1 MKSVK
6 DTNKSGN
13 ERRVRISAAII
24 YLLVSLLCVGMIHYV
39 SGLRLSIEEQRL
51 NIRRNEKILDLTN
64 DLIITVNEA
73 QSCAQLYTFS
83 GDRKQFSLYKNQLN
97 SIKAANDSI
106 ISYSGN
112 DTTNKVILDGIVT
125 LLDRKKLIIS
135 NISKQYND
143 FNPYDELY
151 DIVINYRPERR
162 QQVVVTTMQ
171 DTIVRKARRKGFFE
185 RLFSSDNAIDSV
197 IMVTN
202 MTFDTID
209 EVSADTMSL
218 MRDIQ
223 LYSEKGRA
231 EYLKNIKAVEN
242 RYQNL
247 IKADQKISEEISAL
261 LLTLH
266 KQTLSSVMTEIQK
279 SEVLIKRNLDYS
291 IYSGAVA
298 LACILIFITLIFHDM
313 KKVAKARRERE
324 EALRRTDEIMESR
337 HKLLLSVS
345 HDIKTPLSSI
355 IGYIDLMKTEPLQS
369 QDVMRLNSMKYSSEH
384 ILSLLSNLLEFS
396 SLDQGHQYYV
406 RSDFDI
412 SELCDQLRAM
422 FSPIAENKQLS
433 FVYHKELP
441 THLFVSSDKLK
452 IKQIVGNIISNALKY
467 TIEGE
472 VHFGVR
478 NDGNSII
485 FNVKD
490 SGIGIPESKLN
501 DMFKPFSRAENNNG
515 IAEGNGFG
523 LYVVKGLLDILGG
536 DIKVQSELDKGT
548 EIEIRIPAKIIGDK
562 DNREVQVIEEQPAKP
577 NKSLNVLLVDDDNTL
592 LTVICSMLAKL
603 GHKSDICRSAIEFGK
618 YLDVLE
624 SFDLVLTD
632 REMGTFT
639 GLDVLHSVKGKN
651 PEMKVVIMTA
661 RDEYDMKSAQADGFD
676 GCIKKPFRIKDLAKL
691 LNSNWVE
698 EESVPSVYSS
708 DFPALS
714 AMFDNDNDTIT
725 GILHAFV
732 ESTADNLVVLNEAVT
747 EHDFA
752 KAQAVCHK
760 MKPMFIQ
767 LEQKSAKYLEDMD
780 RLKGQEATAYPEWE
794 TDGVA
799 FMAEADE
806 LVSLIYE
813 VWGRESSQ

>member
-1 MKSVK
+1 MKSMGN
-6 DTNKSGN
+6 TNKSGN

-24 YLLVSLLCVGMIHYV
+24 YLLVALLCVGMVHYV
-39 SGLRLSIEEQRL
+39 SDLRLTIEEQRL
-51 NIRRNEKILDLTN
+51 NIKRNETILDMTN
-64 DLIITVNEA
+64 NLIIKVNEA

-83 GDRKQFSLYKNQLN
+83 GNKKQFSLYKNKLD
-97 SIKAANDSI
+97 SIKAVNDSI
-106 ISYSGN
+106 VFYSGN
-112 DTTNKVILDGIVT
+112 DTTNKVIFDDIVT
-125 LLDRKKLIIS
+125 LLNRKKLIIS
-135 NISKQYND
+135 NISKQHND

-151 DIVINYRPERR
+151 DIIINYKPEKR
-162 QQVVVTTMQ
+162 QQVVVTTTQ
-171 DTIVRKARRKGFFE
+171 DTIVRKARKKGFFE

-209 EVSADTMSL
+209 EVSADTMRL
-218 MRDIQ
+218 KRDIQ

-231 EYLKNIKAVEN
+231 EYLKNIKAIED

-247 IKADQKISEEISAL
+247 IKADQKISEEISTL
-261 LLTLH
+261 LLMLH

-291 IYSGAVA
+291 IYSSTVA
-298 LACILIFITLIFHDM
+298 MACILLFITLIFHDM
-313 KKVAKARRERE
+313 RKVAKARRERE
-324 EALRRTDEIMESR
+324 EAMQRTAEIMESR

-355 IGYIDLMKTEPLQS
+355 IGYIDLMKTEPLQP

-396 SLDQGHQYYV
+396 SLDQGHQYFV
-406 RSDFDI
+406 RSDFDV
-412 SELCDQLRAM
+412 SELCDHLRAM

-433 FVYHKELP
+433 FVYHKDIP
-441 THLFVSSDKLK
+441 AHLFISSDKLK

-472 VHFGVR
+472 VLFSVR
-478 NDGNSII
+478 NDDNGII
-485 FNVKD
+485 FGIKD

-562 DNREVQVIEEQPAKP
+562 DNKENQVIEEQPVKSS
-577 NKSLNVLLVDDDNTL
+577 KSLNILLVDDDNTL
-592 LTVICSMLAKL
+592 LTVTSSMLAKL
-603 GHKSDICRSAIEFGK
+603 GHKSDICRSSLEFSK
-618 YLDVLE
+618 YLDILD

-639 GLDVLHSVKGKN
+639 GLDVLHSVKEKN
-651 PEMKVVIMTA
+651 KEMKVMIMTA

-676 GCIKKPFRIKDLAKL
+676 GCIKKPFRIKDLADL
-691 LNSNWVE
+691 LHNDWVE
-698 EESVPSVYSS
+698 EYTKPSVYAA
-708 DFPALS
+708 DFPSLC
-714 AMFDNDNDTIT
+714 AMFDNDDDTID

-732 ESTADNLVVLNEAVT
+732 ESTADNLVVLNEAIT
-747 EHDFA
+747 EHEFA

-767 LEQKSAKYLEDMD
+767 LEQESAKYLEKMD
-780 RLKGQEATAYPEWE
+780 GLRGQQQAAYPEWE

-799 FMAEADE
+799 FMAAADE
-806 LVSLIYE
+806 LIGFIGE
-813 VWGRESSQ
+813 

>member
-1 MKSVK
+1 MKK
-6 DTNKSGN
+6 AGKSGN
-13 ERRVRISAAII
+13 ERRVRISATII
-24 YLLVSLLCVGMIHYV
+24 YIVVTLLCVGMIHYV
-39 SGLRLSIEEQRL
+39 SDLRDTISEQRL
-51 NIRRNEKILDLTN
+51 NIKRNEKILDMTN
-64 DLIITVNEA
+64 NLIISVNDA

-83 GDRKQFSLYKNQLN
+83 GNKKQFSLYVNKLN
-97 SIKAANDSI
+97 SIKAVNDYI
-106 ISYSGN
+106 VFYSGN
-112 DTTNKVILDGIVT
+112 DTTNKVILDDIVT
-125 LLDRKKLIIS
+125 LLDCKKLIIS

-143 FNPYDELY
+143 FNPYNELY

-162 QQVVVTTMQ
+162 QRVVVTTTQ
-171 DTIVRKARRKGFFE
+171 DTIVRKSEKQSFFK
-185 RLFSSDNAIDSV
+185 RLFSSDNARDSI

-202 MTFDTID
+202 MTLDTID
-209 EVSADTMSL
+209 EVTADTMRL
-218 MRDIQ
+218 KRDIQ

-231 EYLKNIKAVEN
+231 EYLKNIKTIEN
-242 RYQNL
+242 QYQNF
-247 IKADQKISEEISAL
+247 IKADQKISEEIAEL

-279 SEVLIKRNLDYS
+279 SEMLIKRNLDYS
-291 IYSGAVA
+291 IYSGTVA
-298 LACILIFITLIFHDM
+298 LACILLFITLIFYDM
-313 KKVAKARRERE
+313 RKVAKARKDRE
-324 EALRRTDEIMESR
+324 EAMQRTAEIMESR

-355 IGYIDLMKTEPLQS
+355 IGYIDLMKTEPLQP

-396 SLDQGHQYYV
+396 SLDQGHQYFV
-406 RSDFDI
+406 RSDFDV

-433 FVYHKELP
+433 FVYHKDIP
-441 THLFVSSDKLK
+441 AHLFISSDKLK

-472 VHFGVR
+472 VLFSVR
-478 NDGNSII
+478 NDDNGII
-485 FNVKD
+485 FGVKD

-536 DIKVQSELDKGT
+536 DIHVQSELDKGT

-562 DNREVQVIEEQPAKP
+562 DNKENQVIEEQPVKSS
-577 NKSLNVLLVDDDNTL
+577 KSLNILLVDDDNTL
-592 LTVICSMLAKL
+592 LTVTSSMLAKL
-603 GHKSDICRSAIEFGK
+603 GHKSDICCSSLEFSK
-618 YLDVLE
+618 YLDILD

-639 GLDVLHSVKGKN
+639 GLDVLHSVKEKN
-651 PEMKVVIMTA
+651 REMKVVIMTA
-661 RDEYDMKSAQADGFD
+661 RDEYDKKSAQADGFD
-676 GCIKKPFRIKDLAKL
+676 GCIKKPFRIKDLADL
-691 LNSNWVE
+691 LHNDWVE
-698 EESVPSVYSS
+698 EDTKPSVYAT
-708 DFPALS
+708 DFPSLC
-714 AMFDNDNDTIT
+714 AMFDNDDDTID

-732 ESTADNLVVLNEAVT
+732 ESTADNLVVLNEAIT

-767 LEQKSAKYLEDMD
+767 LEQESAKYLEKMD
-780 RLKGQEATAYPEWE
+780 GLRGQQQAAYPEWE

-799 FMAEADE
+799 FMAAADE
-806 LVSLIYE
+806 LIGFIGE
-813 VWGRESSQ
+813 

>member
-1 MKSVK
+1 MK

-24 YLLVSLLCVGMIHYV
+24 YILVSLLCVGMIHHV

-51 NIRRNEKILDLTN
+51 NIKRNEKILNLTN

-83 GDRKQFSLYKNQLN
+83 GNKKQFSLYKNKLD

-106 ISYSGN
+106 VFYSGN
-112 DTTNKVILDGIVT
+112 DTTNKVILDDIVT

-135 NISKQYND
+135 NISEQYND

-151 DIVINYRPERR
+151 DIIINYKPERR
-162 QQVVVTTMQ
+162 QKVVVTTTQ
-171 DTIVRKARRKGFFE
+171 DTIVRKARKKGFFE

-266 KQTLSSVMTEIQK
+266 KQTLSSVMTEIKK

-298 LACILIFITLIFHDM
+298 MACILIFITLIFHDM

-324 EALRRTDEIMESR
+324 EAMQRTAEIMESR

-355 IGYIDLMKTEPLQS
+355 IGYIDLMKTEPLQP

-396 SLDQGHQYYV
+396 SLDQGRQYYV

-422 FSPIAENKQLS
+422 FSPIAENKQLR

-562 DNREVQVIEEQPAKP
+562 DCKEVQVIEEQPAKP
-577 NKSLNVLLVDDDNTL
+577 SKSLNVLLVDDDNTL

-603 GHKSDICRSAIEFGK
+603 GHKSDICRSSLEFNK
-618 YLDVLE
+618 YLDILE
-624 SFDLVLTD
+624 SFDIVITD

-651 PEMKVVIMTA
+651 PEMRVVIMTA
-661 RDEYDMKSAQADGFD
+661 RDEYDMKLAQADGFD
-676 GCIKKPFRIKDLAKL
+676 GCIKKPFRIKDLANL
-691 LNSNWVE
+691 LNSDWVE

-714 AMFDNDNDTIT
+714 AMFDNDDDTIT

-794 TDGVA
+794 TDGIT

-813 VWGRESSQ
+813 VWSEENSQ

>member
-1 MKSVK
+1 MK

-24 YLLVSLLCVGMIHYV
+24 YILVSLLCVGMIHHV
-39 SGLRLSIEEQRL
+39 SDLRLSIDEQRL
-51 NIRRNEKILDLTN
+51 NIKRNEKILDMTN
-64 DLIITVNEA
+64 DLIIKVNEA

-83 GDRKQFSLYKNQLN
+83 GNQKQFSLYKSQLK

-106 ISYSGN
+106 FSYSGN
-112 DTTNKVILDGIVT
+112 DTTNKVILDDIVT

-151 DIVINYRPERR
+151 DIIINYKPERR
-162 QQVVVTTMQ
+162 QQVVVTTTQ
-171 DTIVRKARRKGFFE
+171 DTIVRKARKKNFFE

-218 MRDIQ
+218 KRDIQ

-231 EYLKNIKAVEN
+231 EYLKNIKAIED
-242 RYQNL
+242 RYQDL
-247 IKADQKISEEISAL
+247 IKADQRISEEISVL

-355 IGYIDLMKTEPLQS
+355 IGYIDLMKTEPLQP

-422 FSPIAENKQLS
+422 FSPIAENKQLR

-478 NDGNSII
+478 NDGSSII
-485 FNVKD
+485 FNVRD

-562 DNREVQVIEEQPAKP
+562 DCKEVQVIEEQPAKP
-577 NKSLNVLLVDDDNTL
+577 SKSLNILLVDDDNTL

-603 GHKSDICRSAIEFGK
+603 GHKSDICRSSLEFNK
-618 YLDVLE
+618 YLDILE

-651 PEMKVVIMTA
+651 PEMRAVIMTA

-676 GCIKKPFRIKDLAKL
+676 GCIKKPFMIKDLAKL
-691 LNSNWVE
+691 LNSDWVE
-698 EESVPSVYSS
+698 EESLPSVYSS
-708 DFPALS
+708 HFPALC
-714 AMFDNDNDTIT
+714 AMFDNDDDTIT

-732 ESTADNLVVLNEAVT
+732 ESTADNLMVLNEALN

-780 RLKGQEATAYPEWE
+780 RLKGQEAMAYPEWE
-794 TDGVA
+794 TDGIT

-806 LVSLIYE
+806 LVSLIYKIWSE
-813 VWGRESSQ
+813 ESGE

>member
-1 MKSVK
+1 MK

-24 YLLVSLLCVGMIHYV
+24 YLLVALLCVGMVHYV
-39 SGLRLSIEEQRL
+39 SDLRLTIEEQRL
-51 NIRRNEKILDLTN
+51 NIKRNETILDMTN
-64 DLIITVNEA
+64 NLIIKVNEA

-83 GDRKQFSLYKNQLN
+83 GNQKQLSLYKNKLD

-112 DTTNKVILDGIVT
+112 DTTNKVILDDIVT

-151 DIVINYRPERR
+151 DIIISYKSERR
-162 QQVVVTTMQ
+162 QQVVVTTTQ
-171 DTIVRKARRKGFFE
+171 DTIVRKARKKGFFE
-185 RLFSSDNAIDSV
+185 RLFSSGNAIDSV

-202 MTFDTID
+202 LAFDTID

-218 MRDIQ
+218 KRDIQ

-231 EYLKNIKAVEN
+231 EYLKNIKAIEN
-242 RYQNL
+242 EYQNL

-279 SEVLIKRNLDYS
+279 SEVLIKKNLDYS

-298 LACILIFITLIFHDM
+298 MACILLFITLIFHDM

-324 EALRRTDEIMESR
+324 EAMQRTAEIMESR

-355 IGYIDLMKTEPLQS
+355 IGYIDLMKTEPLQP

-396 SLDQGHQYYV
+396 SLDQGHQYFV

-478 NDGNSII
+478 NDGSSII

-536 DIKVQSELDKGT
+536 DIRVQSELDKGT

-562 DNREVQVIEEQPAKP
+562 DNKENQVIEEQPVKSS
-577 NKSLNVLLVDDDNTL
+577 KSLNILLVDDDNTL
-592 LTVICSMLAKL
+592 LTVTSSMLAKL
-603 GHKSDICRSAIEFGK
+603 GHKSDICRSSLEFSK
-618 YLDVLE
+618 YLDILN

-639 GLDVLHSVKGKN
+639 GLDVLHSVKEKN
-651 PEMKVVIMTA
+651 KEMKVVIMTA
-661 RDEYDMKSAQADGFD
+661 RDEYNMKSAQADGFD
-676 GCIKKPFRIKDLAKL
+676 GCIKKPFRIKDLADL
-691 LNSNWVE
+691 LHNDWVE
-698 EESVPSVYSS
+698 EDTKPSVYAT
-708 DFPALS
+708 DFPSLCT
-714 AMFDNDNDTIT
+714 MFDNDDDTIA

-732 ESTADNLVVLNEAVT
+732 ESTADNLVVLNEAIT

-767 LEQKSAKYLEDMD
+767 LEQESARYLEKMD
-780 RLKGQEATAYPEWE
+780 GLRGQQQAAYPEWE

-806 LVSLIYE
+806 LIGFIGE
-813 VWGRESSQ
+813 

>member
-1 MKSVK
+1 MKK
-6 DTNKSGN
+6 AGKSGN
-13 ERRVRISAAII
+13 ERRVRISATII
-24 YLLVSLLCVGMIHYV
+24 YIVVTLLCVGMVHYV
-39 SGLRLSIEEQRL
+39 SDLRDTISEQRL
-51 NIRRNEKILDLTN
+51 NIKRNEKILDMTN
-64 DLIITVNEA
+64 NLIISVNDA

-83 GDRKQFSLYKNQLN
+83 GNKKQFSLYVNKLN
-97 SIKAANDSI
+97 SIKAVNDSI
-106 ISYSGN
+106 VFYSGN
-112 DTTNKVILDGIVT
+112 DTTNKVILDDIVT

-143 FNPYDELY
+143 FNPYNELY

-162 QQVVVTTMQ
+162 QRVVVTTTQ
-171 DTIVRKARRKGFFE
+171 DTIVRKSEKQSFFK
-185 RLFSSDNAIDSV
+185 RLFSSDNARDSI

-202 MTFDTID
+202 MTLDTID
-209 EVSADTMSL
+209 EVTADTMRL
-218 MRDIQ
+218 KRDIQ

-231 EYLKNIKAVEN
+231 EYLKNIKTIEN
-242 RYQNL
+242 QYQNF
-247 IKADQKISEEISAL
+247 IKADQKISEEIAEL

-279 SEVLIKRNLDYS
+279 SEMLIKRNLDYS
-291 IYSGAVA
+291 IYSGTVA
-298 LACILIFITLIFHDM
+298 LACILLFITLIFYDM
-313 KKVAKARRERE
+313 RKVAKARKDRE
-324 EALRRTDEIMESR
+324 EAMQRTAEIMESR

-355 IGYIDLMKTEPLQS
+355 IGYIDLMKTEPLQP

-396 SLDQGHQYYV
+396 SLDQGHQYFV
-406 RSDFDI
+406 RSDFDV

-433 FVYHKELP
+433 FVYHKDIP
-441 THLFVSSDKLK
+441 AHLFISSDKLK

-472 VHFGVR
+472 VHFSVR
-478 NDGNSII
+478 NDDNGII
-485 FNVKD
+485 FGVKD

-536 DIKVQSELDKGT
+536 DIRVQSELDKGT

-562 DNREVQVIEEQPAKP
+562 DNKENQVIEEQPVKSS
-577 NKSLNVLLVDDDNTL
+577 KSLNILLVDDDNTL
-592 LTVICSMLAKL
+592 LTVTSSMLAKL
-603 GHKSDICRSAIEFGK
+603 GHKSDICRSSLEFSK
-618 YLDVLE
+618 YLDILD

-639 GLDVLHSVKGKN
+639 GLDVLHSVKEKN
-651 PEMKVVIMTA
+651 KEMKVVIMTA

-676 GCIKKPFRIKDLAKL
+676 GCIKKPFRIKDLADL
-691 LNSNWVE
+691 LHSDWVE
-698 EESVPSVYSS
+698 GDTKPSVYAA
-708 DFPALS
+708 DFPSLC
-714 AMFDNDNDTIT
+714 AMFDNDDDTIA

-732 ESTADNLVVLNEAVT
+732 ELTADSLVVLNEAIT
-747 EHDFA
+747 EHDFE
-752 KAQAVCHK
+752 KAQSVCHK
-760 MKPMFIQ
+760 MKPMFKQ
-767 LEQKSAKYLEDMD
+767 LEQESAKYLEKMD
-780 RLKGQEATAYPEWE
+780 GLRGQQQAAYPEWE

-799 FMAEADE
+799 FMAAADE
-806 LVSLIYE
+806 LIGFIGE
-813 VWGRESSQ
+813 